1 MMLRRLACV
10 AGSIVGAR
18 NKVLV
23 AEPLIASGEAA
34 RKSSHSPRG
43 LAAPLSKRY
52 SARLQYIYRQ
62 LRRLKAVY
70 IAEYSLRLSLK
81 TLIGGRDSQVS

>member
-18 NKVLV
+18 NKILV

-52 SARLQYIYRQ
+52 SVIYSQ

-81 TLIGGRDSQVS
+81 TLIGGRGSQVS